1 MCAAA
6 HPAPARGKVVL
17 TSCKRAAARVIG
29 ITNPSRRNALSRPMM
44 EDLAAAVAQLE
55 AEARSAEAQW
65 EAGRTDAEFEDSDGA
80 RYRIVVVQGD
90 GGHFCSGADLGMLGD
105 LHGASEGAEGEA
117 LREFG
122 RWMNGTMTSTLTALR
137 RLPQVSVAIVQGA
150 AFGGGAELTTATD
163 LRLVSSDAVIRFV
176 QATMAVSPGW
186 GGGARLADIVGAQA
200 ARRLLASCA
209 PVTPQR
215 AEGIGLADATFE
227 APAPAQA
234 PAATEASDAPAAE
247 EGCPGCADGCCR
259 LPPGALAT
267 LPRLVAPAA
276 PVSSLAASKAAIPAA
291 EPLPEEA
298 AAFLRVWGARAQ
310 QDVLARLRK

>member
-1 MCAAA
+1 
-6 HPAPARGKVVL
+6 
-17 TSCKRAAARVIG
+17 
-29 ITNPSRRNALSRPMM
+29 MM
-44 EDLAAAVAQLE
+44 EDLAAAVAQLG

-65 EAGRTDAEFEDSDGA
+65 EAGRTDAEFEDCDGA

-176 QATMAVSPGW
+176 QATMAVSPG
-186 GGGARLADIVGAQA
+186 
-200 ARRLLASCA
+200 
-209 PVTPQR
+209 
-215 AEGIGLADATFE
+215 
-227 APAPAQA
+227 
-234 PAATEASDAPAAE
+234 
-247 EGCPGCADGCCR
+247 
-259 LPPGALAT
+259 
-267 LPRLVAPAA
+267 
-276 PVSSLAASKAAIPAA
+276 LAASKAAIPAA

>member
-1 MCAAA
+1 
-6 HPAPARGKVVL
+6 
-17 TSCKRAAARVIG
+17 
-29 ITNPSRRNALSRPMM
+29 M
-44 EDLAAAVAQLE
+44 EDLAAAVAQLG

-65 EAGRTDAEFEDSDGA
+65 EAGRTDAEFEDCDGA

-176 QATMAVSPGW
+176 QATMA
-186 GGGARLADIVGAQA
+186 
-200 ARRLLASCA
+200 
-209 PVTPQR
+209 R
-215 AEGIGLADATFE
+215 AEGLGLADATFE